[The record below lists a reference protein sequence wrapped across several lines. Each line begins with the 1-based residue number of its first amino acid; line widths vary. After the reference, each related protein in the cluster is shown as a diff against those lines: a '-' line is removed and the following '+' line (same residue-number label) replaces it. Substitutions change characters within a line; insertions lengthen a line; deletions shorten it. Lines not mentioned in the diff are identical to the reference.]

1 MGEARMTLEERAN
14 LVLAFGK
21 VLYVNG
27 QDTDRTIAAAE
38 RLGDALGLR
47 VRIMP
52 GWGELQLRSEGNDPK
67 LMCLMEANPVGI
79 NMTRV
84 GSAMRVV
91 GAIEAGRLTPQ
102 VANKAIEAI
111 SRAPSAPTALFALAS
126 GAGAVALAVI
136 FGIEHPVATGCR
148 AASRAAFSVSSRSC
162 PRPAAVC
169 PTASHTRTPDGA
181 GIIGAPELRRAGTHR
196 YVDASIDD
204 HTPPVHQHDLKAP
217 RRRRHRR
224 SNVGHDH
231 CRHKPRF
238 RRLRPCSGDR
248 RGAT

>member
-1 MGEARMTLEERAN
+1 MTLEERAN

-162 PRPAAVC
+162 PRPAAACPSARPQATPVR
-169 PTASHTRTPDGA
+169 PTA
-181 GIIGAPELRRAGTHR
+181 PESSALQSFDELGQHR